1 MNNKFIGNSGED
13 LAANYLKQ
21 NGYLIIKRNVKL
33 SYFEIDIIAEKN
45 NKVSFVEVKTK
56 RSLDQNWSPEDLIG
70 RKKYKSFKRGVQ
82 IYCAK
87 NKISLF
93 KISLDLIAIT
103 IDSNKMANI
112 KHYIDII

>member
-1 MNNKFIGNSGED
+1 MNNKFIGDNGED
-13 LAANYLKQ
+13 LAVEYLKQ

-45 NKVSFVEVKTK
+45 NKTIFIEVKTK
-56 RSLDQNWSPEDLIG
+56 RSVNENWCPEDLIG

-87 NKISLF
+87 NRISLF
-93 KISLDLIAIT
+93 KISLDLMAIT
-103 IDSNKMANI
+103 IDRNKMANI